1 MNEFKK
7 TQLTFTA
14 DELKILNAALGE
26 IPYRVAAPLI
36 ASINRQ
42 IQEEFDR
49 ARDDHTPS
57 GVSASSLYA
66 A

>member
-1 MNEFKK
+1 MKK
-7 TQLTFTA
+7 TQLLFTS
-14 DELKILNAALGE
+14 DELNILNAALVE

-49 ARDDHTPS
+49 AKDDQTPS
-57 GVSASSLYA
+57 GAPAFRYPGQPK
-66 A
+66 